1 MREPDDLPLNVPKP
15 KRDLD
20 PMSFEELEEYI
31 LEMQEEIERVRGEI
45 ARKQAHRAGVDALFR
60 K

>member
-1 MREPDDLPLNVPKP
+1 MESDDLPLKQPKP

-20 PMSFEELEEYI
+20 PMSIEELEDYI
-31 LEMQEEIERVRGEI
+31 GEIEAEIVRVRAEI
-45 ARKQAHRAGVDALFR
+45 ARKRAHRAGADTLFR

>member
-1 MREPDDLPLNVPKP
+1 MEDDDLPLRPPKP

-20 PMSFEELEEYI
+20 PMSIEELEDYI
-31 LEMQEEIERVRGEI
+31 EEMEAEIVRVRAEI
-45 ARKQAHRAGVDALFR
+45 ARKRAHRTGADTLFR

>member
-1 MREPDDLPLNVPKP
+1 MENDDLPLRQPKP

-20 PMSFEELEEYI
+20 PMSIEELEDYI
-31 LEMQEEIERVRGEI
+31 GEMEVEIVRVRAEI
-45 ARKQAHRAGVDALFR
+45 ARKRAHREGADTLFR

>member
-1 MREPDDLPLNVPKP
+1 MENDDLPLRPPKP

-20 PMSFEELEEYI
+20 PMSIDELEEYI
-31 LEMQEEIERVRGEI
+31 GEMETETARVRAEI
-45 ARKQAHRAGVDALFR
+45 ARKRAHRAGADTLFR